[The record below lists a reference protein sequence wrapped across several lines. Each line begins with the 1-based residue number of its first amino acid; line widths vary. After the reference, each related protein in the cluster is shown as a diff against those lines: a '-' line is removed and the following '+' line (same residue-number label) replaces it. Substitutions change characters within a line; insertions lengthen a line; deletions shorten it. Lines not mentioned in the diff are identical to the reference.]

1 MCLVELW
8 NKLCYVFIKSFGCPV
23 VKYDCHISCVGNV
36 VIQARVTTGED
47 EAFRASVV
55 LPLWKWIR
63 LDCYIQDSK
72 VWKLS
77 MCLGDKEQKLK

>member
-1 MCLVELW
+1 MFGETMEQTVLCINKELW
-8 NKLCYVFIKSFGCPV
+8 ISCGEI
-23 VKYDCHISCVGNV
+23 YDCHISCVGNV

-55 LPLWKWIR
+55 LPLWKWVR
-63 LDCYIQDSK
+63 LDCYIRDSK